1 MHSSSRSASSSS
13 LKRIEKD
20 DNERFAILY
29 VGICFKI
36 FVVLVVVSA
45 TFVVAVF
52 EGAITDVGVED
63 DDVVV
68 VVSVGATAAATVF
81 VSLRYSEAN
90 FDIASQSFK
99 NLSRSINA
107 SRAETT
113 IPRML
118 IQIRMHSSTFSRSL
132 IF

>member
-1 MHSSSRSASSSS
+1 MSA
-13 LKRIEKD
+13 
-20 DNERFAILY
+20 A
-29 VGICFKI
+29 
-36 FVVLVVVSA
+36 
-45 TFVVAVF
+45 FVVAVF
-52 EGAITDVGVED
+52 EGAITDVDDDDDDNDDDD

-68 VVSVGATAAATVF
+68 VVVVVVVSVGTVTAAATVF

-90 FDIASQSFK
+90 FDVASQSFK

-118 IQIRMHSSTFSRSL
+118 IQI
-132 IF
+132 

>member
-1 MHSSSRSASSSS
+1 MSA
-13 LKRIEKD
+13 
-20 DNERFAILY
+20 A
-29 VGICFKI
+29 
-36 FVVLVVVSA
+36 
-45 TFVVAVF
+45 FVVAVF
-52 EGAITDVGVED
+52 EGAITDVVVVNDDNDD

-68 VVSVGATAAATVF
+68 VVVVVVVVSVGTVTAAATVF

-90 FDIASQSFK
+90 FDVASQSFK

-118 IQIRMHSSTFSRSL
+118 IQI
-132 IF
+132 

>member
-1 MHSSSRSASSSS
+1 MSA
-13 LKRIEKD
+13 
-20 DNERFAILY
+20 A
-29 VGICFKI
+29 
-36 FVVLVVVSA
+36 
-45 TFVVAVF
+45 FVVAVF
-52 EGAITDVGVED
+52 EGAITDVVVVDDDNDDD

-68 VVSVGATAAATVF
+68 VVVVVVVSVGTVTAAATVF

-90 FDIASQSFK
+90 FDVASQSFK

-118 IQIRMHSSTFSRSL
+118 IQI
-132 IF
+132 